1 MILDNPTPVTDHN
14 VPGLN
19 EHLEVSASNK
29 GPGGAHLVYDIS
41 MTSPPGGPGIT
52 AERSF
57 VRIQFQNGPINEAGI
72 NGISNE
78 ALLAILID
86 RARGF
91 QSGPFSCRENSIAL
105 THLEEALMWYQK
117 RTRDR
122 QARGVEGYLKP

>member
-1 MILDNPTPVTDHN
+1 MNPPSRRITDHAVN
-14 VPGLN
+14 GLN
-19 EHLEVSASNK
+19 EHIHVEAIDGP
-29 GPGGAHLVYDIS
+29 GPGGASHAYDIS

-91 QSGPFSCRENSIAL
+91 QNGPFPCRENSIAL